1 MKRLIMKSSSL
12 LLAVI
17 AIAILYSSCAK
28 PDAANSENLYH
39 DQLSKD
45 LRNYEIF
52 TLDQESLLAIAQT
65 KPQTAVKINL
75 NIPSHPDW
83 ELTMVDDDLKQ
94 YDEPGFQAIEI
105 GANDVHTVRQEPER
119 FALQGNLGNSER
131 NSYLTFSLGKMEG
144 LILDG
149 EVEYS
154 LQPLTNFIASAPD
167 DIYIIFD
174 GRDEI
179 VEGNVCGNDE
189 VQTEPQEATRSRG
202 LKTIYITYLGDYQ
215 MYQKFGNYTNCSNW
229 MYWRY
234 YYANKRY
241 NAYNGIDFRLVRR
254 TMYLYSSSGSA
265 NYRPKTTSNRQTFVD
280 ECSAF
285 SGFSWY
291 NIGDVNYFFT
301 GDNVEG
307 VWGKADG
314 ISRMCSDPSQAFSF
328 GEVATK
334 TANGTSKTY
343 FGQNL
348 MAHEVG
354 HTIAAHHDQSSNNW
368 MHKTYTN
375 WNTTCGTNAK
385 NNFWW
390 KNFWGSFCL

>member
-12 LLAVI
+12 LLAVM

-105 GANDVHTVRQEPER
+105 GPNDVRTVIQEPER
-119 FALQGNLGNSER
+119 FALEGKLLDNQL
-131 NSYLTFSLGKMEG
+131 NSYLTFSLGKVEG
-144 LILDG
+144 LIHEG

-154 LQPLTNFIASAPD
+154 LQPLTNFIADASD
-167 DIYIIFD
+167 DLYVIFD

-179 VEGNVCGNDE
+179 VDGNVCGNNE
-189 VQTEPQEATRSRG
+189 VQGEIKEATPTRAI
-202 LKTIYITYLGDYQ
+202 KNIYITYLGDYQ
-215 MYQKFGNYTNCSNW
+215 MYTRFWNTTNCQNW

-241 NAYNGIDFRLVRR
+241 NAYNGIQFNMIRR
-254 TMYLYSSSGSA
+254 SAYLYSWSGSA
-265 NYRPKTTSNRQTFVD
+265 NYNPKTTSNSGTFVN

-285 SGFSWY
+285 Y
-291 NIGDVNYFFT
+291 NYGWFNEGNVNYFFT
-301 GDNVEG
+301 GDNVSG
-307 VWGKADG
+307 VWGRADG

-328 GEVATK
+328 GEVGTG
-334 TANGTSKTY
+334 TASGTNKTY

-354 HTIAAHHDQSSNNW
+354 HTIAAYHDQSSNNY

-375 WNTTCGTNAK
+375 WNTSCGSSAKTNFWAK
-385 NNFWW
+385 NL
-390 KNFWGSFCL
+390 WGSSCL